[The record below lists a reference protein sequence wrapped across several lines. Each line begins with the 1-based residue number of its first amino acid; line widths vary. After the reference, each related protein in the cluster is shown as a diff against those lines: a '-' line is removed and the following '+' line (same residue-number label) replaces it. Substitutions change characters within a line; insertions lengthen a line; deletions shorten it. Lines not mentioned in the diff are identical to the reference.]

1 MLYEKIIRELES
13 HMPDER
19 VPRTGGPH
27 MAKNLSA
34 VEDLDVLSSSP
45 ITFIVIKAP
54 GTVEHFPNVGIKC
67 SEHLYKFS
75 FIILPLEMTKQ
86 N

>member
-27 MAKNLSA
+27 MAGNLSA

-54 GTVEHFPNVGIKC
+54 GAVVHFSIC
-67 SEHLYKFS
+67 WH
-75 FIILPLEMTKQ
+75 
-86 N
+86 